1 MTKVKV
7 LFLDHAPYEG
17 GAEVSLKQLVVSL
30 NRSIYEPIVLA
41 PGDAPYITSI
51 KRRGIKC
58 VPFQY
63 HWRDYRYLVKCGLDV
78 WRICRLIRHER
89 PDIVHANT
97 RVTTILAGTL
107 ALLKRW
113 GGLLPRDL
121 VIINHV
127 RDKDPL
133 PRWKGWV
140 IKQADW
146 LIANSQQVKQFLV
159 ESGAP
164 SGRVQ
169 VIYNGIDLAQFNPAP
184 EGDAKLASR
193 LTFIGQIYPRKGLNY
208 LLAAVAKLKQAYPQS
223 VLQIA
228 GQDPTSDQRYLKEYQ
243 QLSRRLG
250 ITDRVQWLGYYED
263 IVALLSRT
271 SILVL
276 PALEEPFGR
285 VLIEAMA
292 MKVPVVATQ
301 GGGIPE
307 VVVEGQTGLLVPSAN
322 SAELARA
329 IQRLL
334 DDQELRRRFGQR
346 GREVVEAKFTLKH
359 HVDAITSVY
368 NRLLAKSL

>member
-301 GGGIPE
+301 VGGIPE